1 MTMSESAR
9 TRASDSVSSRFTRMM
24 NATTSRWGMFTDPS
38 VVGVATAPSV
48 VALVA
53 ALRLEAPPVVILAL
67 EVLAAAPLVVAIVLT
82 IGLVGARARVI
93 DWLAS
98 LPFPVENLN
107 AVLNGLG
114 DSLVVSFRDD
124 APAVPEINVA
134 LEKVCAESFVTE
146 SGPEGAEPRSNEPR
160 WIDVRIG
167 VGDSKRNPAAT
178 NWQRF
183 ERVQAIVHDVL
194 VPLAERHPIVEVRV
208 K

>member
-1 MTMSESAR
+1 
-9 TRASDSVSSRFTRMM
+9 M

-48 VALVA
+48 IALVA
-53 ALRLEAPPVVILAL
+53 ALRVEASPSIILVL
-67 EVLAAAPLVVAIVLT
+67 KVLAAAPLVMAILLA
-82 IGLVGARARVI
+82 IGLIGARGRVI
-93 DWLAS
+93 DWLAG

-114 DSLVVSFRDD
+114 DSLVVSFRGD

-146 SGPEGAEPRSNEPR
+146 SGPEGTEARVDEPR

-167 VGDSKRNPAAT
+167 VVDSKRNPAAT

-183 ERVQAIVHDVL
+183 ERVQAIVREVL
-194 VPLAERHPIVEVRV
+194 VPLAERHPIAEVRV
-208 K
+208 R